1 MPKPIVGVIGL
12 GVVGGALCH
21 QLLKQGYAVH
31 VYDRDALVAESVPR
45 THPGATPCLSLRG
58 MVAAACAML
67 FVALPTQPDGSA
79 DGYDTGDLYA
89 VCETLAAEGFLHP
102 AFVFSTVTPGTVDAL
117 KAACPQLNVFHVPE
131 FLSSGCAALDTEHPT
146 RPNVLLGVPA
156 GTPSAV
162 SERARCLLQAY
173 AGLRQRVTAVRAK
186 ESEATKLFCNAFYA
200 VKVQF
205 CNELHS
211 ICKLHDISYD
221 MVRHLMLENGW
232 IHPMHTH
239 VPGPDGNF
247 SFAGKCLPKDLEAL
261 VGWGATQQHGCPIL
275 QATLASRT
283 ASSEPPSEPPSEP

>member
-31 VYDRDALVAESVPR
+31 VYDREALVAESVPR
-45 THPGATPCLSLRG
+45 THPGATPCLTLQVMAS
-58 MVAAACAML
+58 ACAAI
-67 FVALPTQPDGSA
+67 FVALPTQPQPGGSA
-79 DGYDTGDLYA
+79 DGYETGDLRA
-89 VCETLAAEGFLHP
+89 ACETLAAEGFLHP
-102 AFVFSTVTPGTVDAL
+102 AFIFSTVTPGTVDAL
-117 KAACPQLNVFHVPE
+117 KTACPQLNVFHVPE

-173 AGLRQRVTAVRAK
+173 AGLRQRVTTVRAK

-261 VGWGATQQHGCPIL
+261 VGWCANQQQSCPIL
-275 QATLASRT
+275 KAALASRAES
-283 ASSEPPSEPPSEP
+283 ASLSEPPPES